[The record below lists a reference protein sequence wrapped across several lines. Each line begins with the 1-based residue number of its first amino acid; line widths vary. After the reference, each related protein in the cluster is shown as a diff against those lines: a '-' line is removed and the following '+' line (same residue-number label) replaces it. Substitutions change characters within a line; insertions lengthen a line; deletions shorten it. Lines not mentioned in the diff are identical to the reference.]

1 MPKGWHRH
9 HTLAGGS
16 SPSAWSA
23 QHRLGEAEGDLEF
36 SLKGR
41 LTGEG
46 GSILGVETGRHS
58 SPDVG
63 RGVAF
68 WGMRERERYTK
79 LNAEFQR
86 TARRAK
92 KA

>member
-1 MPKGWHRH
+1 MAQ
-9 HTLAGGS
+9 TSYTGGREQS
-16 SPSAWSA
+16 LSMECSPQAW
-23 QHRLGEAEGDLEF
+23 RGRERPEL

-46 GSILGVETGRHS
+46 GSTPGMENDRHN

-63 RGVAF
+63 GVVAF
-68 WGMRERERYTK
+68 WRMRERERYTK

-86 TARRAK
+86 TARRDK

>member
-1 MPKGWHRH
+1 MAQ
-9 HTLAGGS
+9 TSYAGGRKQS
-16 SPSAWSA
+16 LSMERPPQAG
-23 QHRLGEAEGDLEF
+23 RGRERPEL

-46 GSILGVETGRHS
+46 GSTPGVENSRHN

-63 RGVAF
+63 GVVAY

-86 TARRAK
+86 TARRDK